1 MSTPDRLPPFAVV
14 LPSPLATREFGRRL
28 GAACRG
34 GEVLLLNGPLG
45 AGKTCLVQGLA
56 LGLDVAATT
65 PVTSPTFVLHGQYF
79 GRLELNHLDA
89 YRLENTPDPRGLGFE
104 ELWGLPEAVA
114 AVEWA
119 EFLAPILPSARLELE
134 FELVSAQVRRLTL
147 TATDPAHARLLA
159 AVGAAN

>member
-1 MSTPDRLPPFAVV
+1 MPTLERQSCLTIELS
-14 LPSPLATREFGRRL
+14 SPNATRDLGRKL
-28 GAACRG
+28 GEACRG

-56 LGLDVAATT
+56 LGLGLAATT

-119 EFLAPILPSARLELE
+119 EFLAPILPAGRLELE
-134 FELVSAQVRRLTL
+134 FEILSAQTRRLTL
-147 TATDPAHARLLA
+147 TATDQTHVRLLA
-159 AVGAAN
+159 GLAEK